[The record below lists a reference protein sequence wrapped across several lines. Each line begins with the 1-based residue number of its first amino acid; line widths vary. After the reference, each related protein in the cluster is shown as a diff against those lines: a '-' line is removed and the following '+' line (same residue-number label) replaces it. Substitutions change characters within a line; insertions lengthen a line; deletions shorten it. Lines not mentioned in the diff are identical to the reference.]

1 MALPSQSARPIG
13 IRRGS
18 SGRRRRRNR
27 GGGFMMGVILVAA
40 AGGATWWLWPE
51 SDELP
56 KLVDVPNTDSA
67 EEGGTTPTVEVGGPD
82 GGPTLVIVDAEPGGS
97 AADEVTDAADP
108 AAATEPAVAQ
118 ADDPPGSPDG
128 EADATSDVDAAV
140 APSALDQAA
149 AFVRQN
155 KPVQARA
162 VLSTA
167 LLSGT
172 LAPSEADHIRATLS
186 AINQGLVFSKEVAA
200 GDPHVGLYTIQS
212 GDSLSKIVDRE
223 DLPINW
229 RFLQSLNGISDPG
242 RIGVGQRLKTITSP
256 FHATVDKG
264 AHRLDLWLGE
274 GDDVV
279 FVRSFA
285 VGLGDFDSTPQGT
298 FRVKK
303 GGKLVNPSWRN
314 PRTGEYFGA
323 DDPKNP
329 IGEFWITL
337 EGIEPHNLQEK
348 GFGVHGT
355 IDPASIGQSKS
366 MGCVRLGDA
375 DIAMLY
381 GLLAQGK
388 STVTVN

>member
-1 MALPSQSARPIG
+1 MIG
-13 IRRGS
+13 I
-18 SGRRRRRNR
+18 
-27 GGGFMMGVILVAA
+27 ILVAA
-40 AGGATWWLWPE
+40 AGGATWWLWPD
-51 SDELP
+51 SDEPINSVEVSDTDALGSGDTP
-56 KLVDVPNTDSA
+56 TIEVGVPAETQVDATPDDSA
-67 EEGGTTPTVEVGGPD
+67 SEALPD
-82 GGPTLVIVDAEPGGS
+82 NGN
-97 AADEVTDAADP
+97 AASDAA
-108 AAATEPAVAQ
+108 
-118 ADDPPGSPDG
+118 PG
-128 EADATSDVDAAV
+128 VAAV
-140 APSALDQAA
+140 DPEPHNASLNEPILEPSLLERAA
-149 AFVRQN
+149 VYVREH

-162 VLSTA
+162 VLSAA

-172 LAPSEADHIRATLS
+172 LAPSEADHVRATLS
-186 AINQGLVFSKEVAA
+186 ALNQGLVFSKELAA
-200 GDPHVGLYTIQS
+200 GDPHVGLYTIKP
-212 GDSLSKIVDRE
+212 GDSLSRIVDRE

-229 RFLQSLNGISDPG
+229 RFLQSLNGIADPS
-242 RIGVGQRLKTITSP
+242 RIGVGQRLKTIISP
-256 FHATVDKG
+256 FHATVDKS

-285 VGLGDFDSTPQGT
+285 VGLGDFDSTPQGI

-314 PRTGEYFGA
+314 PRTGKYYGA

-337 EGIEPHNLQEK
+337 EGIEPHNEQEE

-355 IDPASIGQSKS
+355 IDPSSIGQSRS